1 MEDTLAQL
9 GEIQEE
15 AMPDSKF
22 IRPKRL
28 SFEQAGAVRH
38 HAKSDAGITLRL
50 NKYGVI
56 GGVG

>member
-15 AMPDSKF
+15 AMPDSRF

-28 SFEQAGAVRH
+28 TFEQAGAVQH
-38 HAKSDAGITLRL
+38 
-50 NKYGVI
+50 GVKI
-56 GGVG
+56 AMESWRCW